1 MGEIS
6 FFSVR
11 LDCICKDNSKPS
23 TLSRTSKGPRTPSS
37 ACDGQ
42 QLQVTMPQPRAV
54 LIITGAWNVPG
65 HYYKLIAA
73 IESRGIRTICE
84 TLPTNNNVVPP
95 NTTLQDDVAF
105 IRNIVAKESAA
116 GTHLTVLAHSWG
128 GMISSGALADFAV
141 PRDSTQGGVTDL
153 VFMCAFVPQ
162 EGESLFG
169 ISGGRPPYLVDEN
182 NIVVCRDPMKR
193 FYNDLE
199 PQEAAWAESLR
210 VAHGTVAQNT
220 PLSVERV
227 AWRTIPL
234 SYIFCENDEAV
245 PLALQNMMIGRVESD
260 GISVK
265 RYSIAASHSPFLSM
279 PDKVADIVDEVI
291 NRVSD

>member
-1 MGEIS
+1 
-6 FFSVR
+6 
-11 LDCICKDNSKPS
+11 
-23 TLSRTSKGPRTPSS
+23 
-37 ACDGQ
+37 
-42 QLQVTMPQPRAV
+42 MPQPRAV
-54 LIITGAWNVPG
+54 LIITGAWHVPG

-182 NIVVCRDPMKR
+182 NIVVCRDPIKR
-193 FYNDLE
+193 LYNDLE

-265 RYSIAASHSPFLSM
+265 RYSVAASHSPFLSM

-291 NRVSD
+291 NRVSE

>member
-1 MGEIS
+1 
-6 FFSVR
+6 
-11 LDCICKDNSKPS
+11 
-23 TLSRTSKGPRTPSS
+23 
-37 ACDGQ
+37 
-42 QLQVTMPQPRAV
+42 MPQPRAV
-54 LIITGAWNVPG
+54 LLVTGAWHVPS

-95 NTTLQDDVAF
+95 NKTLQDDVDL
-105 IRNIVAKESAA
+105 IRSIAAKETAA

-128 GMISSGALADFAV
+128 GIISSGALADFAV
-141 PRDSTQGGVTDL
+141 PRGSSQGGVTDL
-153 VFMCAFVPQ
+153 VFLCAFVPR

-169 ISGGRPPYLVDEN
+169 VSGGQPPYLVDEN
-182 NIVVCRDPMKR
+182 NIVVCRDPLKL

-210 VAHGTVAQNT
+210 VAHGTVAQKT
-220 PLSVERV
+220 PLSARRAV

-245 PLALQNMMIGRVESD
+245 PLALQNTMVSRAESD
-260 GISVK
+260 GVSVK
-265 RYSIAASHSPFLSM
+265 RYSLAASHSPFLSM
-279 PDKVADIVDEVI
+279 PDKVADIVLDVI
-291 NRVSD
+291 NRVSE